1 MGLRPP
7 GELSVLYPMVAVSY
21 IWTLIWSRIFFKE
34 PFTRPKI
41 IGLLLIVAGV
51 CCVGAGGR

>member
-1 MGLRPP
+1 
-7 GELSVLYPMVAVSY
+7 MVAVSY

-34 PFTRPKI
+34 PFTRQKL

-51 CCVGAGGR
+51 CCVGAGSR